1 VCVKKMID
9 LKSIVKNKSKA
20 PCIILYGPPGIG
32 KTTLACKAP
41 SPIVLKIEDGLGE
54 IDVPVITLE
63 DGSTI
68 LKTYSDVME
77 ALTALRT
84 QDHQFKTVVIDS
96 IDWMESLVWT
106 ATCKRLG
113 VGSIEQPGYGKGYV
127 EASREWNDFF
137 NLVSALRDEKKM
149 IIIMTAHSQVTK
161 FEDPLSAPYDSYGL
175 KIHKRAAAKAEEWS
189 DIIGFCTMK
198 TLTKLDAERT
208 RAITTGERI
217 CYLTGSPAYTA
228 KNRYNM
234 PGEVPLSWDA
244 IESAL
249 VREEVPAKK
258 PIKKIQEA

>member
-1 VCVKKMID
+1 MID

-20 PCIILYGPPGIG
+20 PRIILYGPPGVG

-41 SPIVLKIEDGLGE
+41 SPIVINIEDGLGE
-54 IDVPVITLE
+54 IGVPAFPKSE
-63 DGSTI
+63 SYD
-68 LKTYSDVME
+68 DVME
-77 ALTALRT
+77 ALKALGKE
-84 QDHQFKTVVIDS
+84 DHQFKTVVIDS
-96 IDWMESLVWT
+96 IDWMEHLVWEN
-106 ATCKRLG
+106 TCKRLG
-113 VGSIEQPGYGKGYV
+113 VGSIEQPGYGKGYI
-127 EASREWNDFF
+127 EATREWSDFF
-137 NLVSALRDEKKM
+137 NLVSALRDEKNM
-149 IIIMTAHSQVTK
+149 ISIMTAHSQVTK

-228 KNRYNM
+228 KNRYSM

-244 IESAL
+244 IEAAL

-258 PIKKIQEA
+258 PIKKIQEV